1 MRNHTTGGVWA
12 ALTTGSELG
21 AGWAA
26 DGPGGVRGPGD
37 GAAVGP
43 HVGSPGAPAR
53 CVWPLLARWTCRR
66 GSDGA
71 PGRAG
76 PQVRYPTWP
85 LGKRAKGPAG
95 RRVPWAGPETPR

>member
-1 MRNHTTGGVWA
+1 MRNHTTGGIWA

-53 CVWPLLARWTCRR
+53 CVWAAACSVDLPAQLGRCSWACWAPSPL
-66 GSDGA
+66 
-71 PGRAG
+71 PH
-76 PQVRYPTWP
+76 
-85 LGKRAKGPAG
+85 PAS
-95 RRVPWAGPETPR
+95 WQTS